1 MYGIR
6 HFKSRHTIQ
15 ESNAVFPFTF
25 QCQAAWFSQQLLG
38 LDESDFEGASCHIH
52 PAKTPVQFGDSGEGP
67 TLRKALCPV
76 DGGRGER
83 DAPPRRSGLSRLPA
97 LRRRPPLAGGCEL
110 HLVKPSPGI
119 YRSLERNEVAFG
131 EEGGDPSHSHSDQ
144 HSGGGGGGGG
154 TTITARTPAARPA
167 RRQQRRP
174 AGAEAAA
181 ERRGG
186 AAGGAGARSRLVQA
200 SPHFQSNSGVL
211 HTPARGWRAP
221 RAAAKPAR
229 SSSRALP
236 SPALRLLGSAPRRAA
251 GSRLLRP
258 GRASRIAGFSQAG
271 QSHEAGATGSD
282 EDEQNLPDG
291 AGHLLGILYPGH
303 LLFPKY
309 VAPRQVG
316 LPSVLRRVMR
326 DCPPVTSAF
335 VF

>member
-1 MYGIR
+1 M
-6 HFKSRHTIQ
+6 
-15 ESNAVFPFTF
+15 
-25 QCQAAWFSQQLLG
+25 
-38 LDESDFEGASCHIH
+38 
-52 PAKTPVQFGDSGEGP
+52 
-67 TLRKALCPV
+67 
-76 DGGRGER
+76 
-83 DAPPRRSGLSRLPA
+83 
-97 LRRRPPLAGGCEL
+97 

-144 HSGGGGGGGG
+144 HSGSGGGGG

-211 HTPARGWRAP
+211 HTPARGWGLRERPRSQPDPPHEPCLVLPYASWAP
-221 RAAAKPAR
+221 
-229 SSSRALP
+229 L
-236 SPALRLLGSAPRRAA
+236 RAA

-258 GRASRIAGFSQAG
+258 GRASRTPRFSQAG

-309 VAPRQVG
+309 VAPR
-316 LPSVLRRVMR
+316 
-326 DCPPVTSAF
+326 
-335 VF
+335 